1 MTGCR
6 GVEAE
11 FRVQMVR
18 VYSGLLQGLE
28 ARLLTVEVDSDPR
41 SFGFYL
47 VGMADSAVREGQ
59 LRIQNAVRNAGFHLP
74 RCRHLVNM
82 APADLRKEGAA
93 YDLTIALGLL
103 AEAGILESDRLGD
116 FLVIGELSLDG
127 RIKGVRGILSVMDLA
142 DRQGYRGVIMPRAN
156 LPEALWCPRVK
167 AYAFDS
173 LRDVVEFV
181 MKGCPEESASSA
193 SVLRPG
199 LTQPGPA
206 SRPGPA
212 AVPSVPGG
220 VAAQRPLQQVRGQ
233 ALAKRALQVAAAGR
247 HNVLLMGPPGCGK
260 TMLAHCFPSLL
271 PPIGPEEAWDLARI
285 YSLLPDGPERLGVMV
300 RPDGPERL
308 GVTVRPDGP
317 ERLGV
322 TARSDGPERLGV
334 TARSD
339 GPERLNVT
347 ERPNAHDRRSVMEHA
362 DHLEREGAALQRPFR
377 QPHPSVS
384 LPAMV
389 GGGAFP
395 MPGEV
400 TLAHGG
406 VLFLDELPEF
416 RRDVLEALREPLEQ
430 GRVMLNRHRQSVCYP
445 ARFVLIA
452 AMNPCPCGYYGS
464 TGDRCRCP
472 ESLVMRYQRRIS
484 GPLLDRMD
492 LVVCMDRVSAE
503 EWAGHDNH
511 LSEATPPPATSA
523 PQPPAT
529 VAPLHSLGSPSST
542 ISSQE
547 PALSAES
554 RGLMHR
560 LVQGGGLSMRACQRL
575 TRVAQTMAG
584 MEGLLTVEPQHLMEA
599 YHFRH
604 PRFLASTR
612 PSYP

>member
-1 MTGCR
+1 MEVR
-6 GVEAE
+6 AE

-28 ARLLTVEVDSDPR
+28 ARLLTVEVDSDLR

-181 MKGCPEESASSA
+181 MEGCPEEAASAA
-193 SVLRPG
+193 SVL
-199 LTQPGPA
+199 
-206 SRPGPA
+206 RPGPA

-260 TMLAHCFPSLL
+260 TMLAHAFPSML
-271 PPIGPEEAWDLARI
+271 PPISSEEAWDLARI
-285 YSLLPDGPERLGVMV
+285 YSLLPDGPERLSVTT

-308 GVTVRPDGP
+308 SATVRPDGP
-317 ERLGV
+317 ER
-322 TARSDGPERLGV
+322 
-334 TARSD
+334 
-339 GPERLNVT
+339 
-347 ERPNAHDRRSVMEHA
+347 
-362 DHLEREGAALQRPFR
+362 EGAALHRPFR

-503 EWAGHDNH
+503 EWASHDNQ
-511 LSEATPPPATSA
+511 LSVATSPSA
-523 PQPPAT
+523 TSVPQPPAT
-529 VAPLHSLGSPSST
+529 VAPLHSPGSPLHPPGSPSST
-542 ISSQE
+542 ILTLE
-547 PALSAES
+547 PALSTES
-554 RGLMHR
+554 KGLMHR

>member
-156 LPEALWCPRVK
+156 LPEALWCPRIK

-181 MKGCPEESASSA
+181 MKDCPEEAASSA

-199 LTQPGPA
+199 PAQPGPAQPGLAQPGLA

-308 GVTVRPDGP
+308 SVTARPDGP
-317 ERLGV
+317 ERLSV
-322 TARSDGPERLGV
+322 TARSDGP
-334 TARSD
+334 
-339 GPERLNVT
+339 

-362 DHLEREGAALQRPFR
+362 DHPEREGAALHRPFR

-503 EWAGHDNH
+503 EWAGHENQ
-511 LSEATPPPATSA
+511 LSEATPPPAT
-523 PQPPAT
+523 
-529 VAPLHSLGSPSST
+529 VAPLHSPGSPLHSPGSPLHSPGSPSST
-542 ISSQE
+542 ISAQE

-554 RGLMHR
+554 KELMHR

-612 PSYP
+612 PSHP

>member
-1 MTGCR
+1 MEVR
-6 GVEAE
+6 AE

-28 ARLLTVEVDSDPR
+28 ARLLTVEVDSDLR

-103 AEAGILESDRLGD
+103 AEARILESDRLGD

-181 MKGCPEESASSA
+181 MEGCPEEAASAA
-193 SVLRPG
+193 SVL
-199 LTQPGPA
+199 
-206 SRPGPA
+206 RPGPA

-260 TMLAHCFPSLL
+260 TMLAHAFPSML
-271 PPIGPEEAWDLARI
+271 PPISSEEAWDLARI
-285 YSLLPDGPERLGVMV
+285 YSLLPDGPERLSA
-300 RPDGPERL
+300 
-308 GVTVRPDGP
+308 TVRPDGP
-317 ERLGV
+317 ERLSATV
-322 TARSDGPERLGV
+322 RPDGPERLSATV
-334 TARSD
+334 RPD
-339 GPERLNVT
+339 GP
-347 ERPNAHDRRSVMEHA
+347 
-362 DHLEREGAALQRPFR
+362 EREGAALHRPFR

-503 EWAGHDNH
+503 EWASHDNQ
-511 LSEATPPPATSA
+511 LSVATSPSA
-523 PQPPAT
+523 TSVPQPPAT
-529 VAPLHSLGSPSST
+529 VDPLHPPGSPLHSPGSPSST
-542 ISSQE
+542 ILTLE
-547 PALSAES
+547 PALSTES
-554 RGLMHR
+554 KGLMHR

>member
-1 MTGCR
+1 MTGRR

-103 AEAGILESDRLGD
+103 AEAEILESDRLGD

-181 MKGCPEESASSA
+181 MEGCPEEAASAA
-193 SVLRPG
+193 SVS
-199 LTQPGPA
+199 QPDPA
-206 SRPGPA
+206 QLGPA

-285 YSLLPDGPERLGVMV
+285 YSLLPDGPERLGVMERPDGPEQLGV
-300 RPDGPERL
+300 MERPDGPER
-308 GVTVRPDGP
+308 
-317 ERLGV
+317 
-322 TARSDGPERLGV
+322 
-334 TARSD
+334 
-339 GPERLNVT
+339 
-347 ERPNAHDRRSVMEHA
+347 PNAP
-362 DHLEREGAALQRPFR
+362 EREGAALHRPFR

-503 EWAGHDNH
+503 EWAGHDNQF
-511 LSEATPPPATSA
+511 SEAIPPPATLV
-523 PQPPAT
+523 PQPTAT
-529 VAPLHSLGSPSST
+529 VAPLHSPGSPLHSPGSPSST
-542 ISSQE
+542 ISSLE

-554 RGLMHR
+554 KVLMHR

-612 PSYP
+612 PSHP

>member
-1 MTGCR
+1 MTGRR

-103 AEAGILESDRLGD
+103 AEAEILESDRLGD

-156 LPEALWCPRVK
+156 LPEALWCPRIK

-181 MKGCPEESASSA
+181 MKGCPEEAASAA
-193 SVLRPG
+193 SVS
-199 LTQPGPA
+199 QPDPA
-206 SRPGPA
+206 QPGPA

-285 YSLLPDGPERLGVMV
+285 YSLLPDGPERLGVME

-308 GVTVRPDGP
+308 GVMERPDGP
-317 ERLGV
+317 ER
-322 TARSDGPERLGV
+322 
-334 TARSD
+334 
-339 GPERLNVT
+339 
-347 ERPNAHDRRSVMEHA
+347 PNAP
-362 DHLEREGAALQRPFR
+362 EREGAALHRPFR

-503 EWAGHDNH
+503 EWAGHDNQF
-511 LSEATPPPATSA
+511 SEAIPPPATLV
-523 PQPPAT
+523 PQPPATSVPQPTAT
-529 VAPLHSLGSPSST
+529 VAPLHSPGSPLHSPGSPLHPPGSPSST
-542 ISSQE
+542 ISSLE

-554 RGLMHR
+554 KVLMHR

-612 PSYP
+612 PSHP

>member
-1 MTGCR
+1 MEVR
-6 GVEAE
+6 AE

-28 ARLLTVEVDSDPR
+28 ARLLTVEVDSDLR

-103 AEAGILESDRLGD
+103 AEARILESDRLGD

-181 MKGCPEESASSA
+181 MEGCPEEAASAA
-193 SVLRPG
+193 SVL
-199 LTQPGPA
+199 
-206 SRPGPA
+206 RPGPA

-260 TMLAHCFPSLL
+260 TMLAHAFPSML
-271 PPIGPEEAWDLARI
+271 PPISSEEAWDLARI
-285 YSLLPDGPERLGVMV
+285 YSLLPDGPERLSATT

-308 GVTVRPDGP
+308 SATTRPDGPERLSATVRPDGP
-317 ERLGV
+317 ER
-322 TARSDGPERLGV
+322 
-334 TARSD
+334 
-339 GPERLNVT
+339 
-347 ERPNAHDRRSVMEHA
+347 
-362 DHLEREGAALQRPFR
+362 EGAALHRPFR

-472 ESLVMRYQRRIS
+472 ESLVIRYQRRIS

-503 EWAGHDNH
+503 EWASHDNQ
-511 LSEATPPPATSA
+511 LSVATSPSA
-523 PQPPAT
+523 TSVPQPPAT
-529 VAPLHSLGSPSST
+529 VAPLHPPGSPSST
-542 ISSQE
+542 ILTLE
-547 PALSAES
+547 PALSTES
-554 RGLMHR
+554 KGLMHR

>member
-181 MKGCPEESASSA
+181 MEGCPEESASSA

-199 LTQPGPA
+199 PAQPGLAQPGLAHPGPA

-285 YSLLPDGPERLGVMV
+285 YSLLPDGPER
-300 RPDGPERL
+300 
-308 GVTVRPDGP
+308 
-317 ERLGV
+317 
-322 TARSDGPERLGV
+322 
-334 TARSD
+334 
-339 GPERLNVT
+339 
-347 ERPNAHDRRSVMEHA
+347 PNAHDRRSVMEYA
-362 DHLEREGAALQRPFR
+362 DHPEREGAALHRPFR

-529 VAPLHSLGSPSST
+529 VAPLHSPGSPLHSPGSPSST

-554 RGLMHR
+554 KELMHR

-612 PSYP
+612 PSHP

>member
-181 MKGCPEESASSA
+181 MEGCPEESASSA

-199 LTQPGPA
+199 LTQSGPA

-271 PPIGPEEAWDLARI
+271 PPIGPDEAWDLARI
-285 YSLLPDGPERLGVMV
+285 YSLL
-300 RPDGPERL
+300 
-308 GVTVRPDGP
+308 PDGP

-503 EWAGHDNH
+503 EWAGHDNQ
-511 LSEATPPPATSA
+511 LSEATPTPPTSV

-529 VAPLHSLGSPSST
+529 VAPLHSPGSPLHSPGSPSST

>member
-1 MTGCR
+1 MEVR
-6 GVEAE
+6 AE

-28 ARLLTVEVDSDPR
+28 ARLLTVEVDSDLR

-181 MKGCPEESASSA
+181 MEGCPEEVASAA
-193 SVLRPG
+193 SVL
-199 LTQPGPA
+199 
-206 SRPGPA
+206 RPGPA

-260 TMLAHCFPSLL
+260 TMLAHAFPSML
-271 PPIGPEEAWDLARI
+271 PPISSEEAWDLARI
-285 YSLLPDGPERLGVMV
+285 YSLLPDGPERLSVTTRPDDPERLSATT

-308 GVTVRPDGP
+308 SATVRPDGP
-317 ERLGV
+317 ER
-322 TARSDGPERLGV
+322 
-334 TARSD
+334 
-339 GPERLNVT
+339 
-347 ERPNAHDRRSVMEHA
+347 
-362 DHLEREGAALQRPFR
+362 EGAALHRPFR

-503 EWAGHDNH
+503 EWASHDNQ
-511 LSEATPPPATSA
+511 LSVATSPSA
-523 PQPPAT
+523 TSVPQPPAT
-529 VAPLHSLGSPSST
+529 VDPLHPPGSPLHSPGSPSST
-542 ISSQE
+542 ILTLE
-547 PALSAES
+547 PALSTES
-554 RGLMHR
+554 KGLMHR

>member
-1 MTGCR
+1 VFKARVFKRLMTGR
-6 GVEAE
+6 MEVRAE

-28 ARLLTVEVDSDPR
+28 ARLLTVEVDSDLR

-103 AEAGILESDRLGD
+103 AEARILESDRLGD

-181 MKGCPEESASSA
+181 MEGCPEEAASAA
-193 SVLRPG
+193 SVL
-199 LTQPGPA
+199 
-206 SRPGPA
+206 RPGPA

-260 TMLAHCFPSLL
+260 TMLAHAFPSML
-271 PPIGPEEAWDLARI
+271 PPISSEEAWDLARI
-285 YSLLPDGPERLGVMV
+285 YSLLPDGPERLSA
-300 RPDGPERL
+300 
-308 GVTVRPDGP
+308 TVRPDGP
-317 ERLGV
+317 ER
-322 TARSDGPERLGV
+322 
-334 TARSD
+334 
-339 GPERLNVT
+339 
-347 ERPNAHDRRSVMEHA
+347 
-362 DHLEREGAALQRPFR
+362 EGAALHRPFR

-472 ESLVMRYQRRIS
+472 ESLVIRYQRRIS

-503 EWAGHDNH
+503 EWASHDNQ
-511 LSEATPPPATSA
+511 LSVATSPSA
-523 PQPPAT
+523 TSVPQPPAT
-529 VAPLHSLGSPSST
+529 VAPLHPPGSPLHPPGSPSST
-542 ISSQE
+542 ILTLE
-547 PALSAES
+547 PALSTES
-554 RGLMHR
+554 KGLMHR

>member
-1 MTGCR
+1 MEVR
-6 GVEAE
+6 AE

-28 ARLLTVEVDSDPR
+28 ARLLTVEVDSDLR

-103 AEAGILESDRLGD
+103 AEARILESDRLGD

-181 MKGCPEESASSA
+181 MEGCPEEVASAA
-193 SVLRPG
+193 SVL
-199 LTQPGPA
+199 
-206 SRPGPA
+206 RPGPA

-260 TMLAHCFPSLL
+260 TMLAHAFPSML
-271 PPIGPEEAWDLARI
+271 PPISSEEAWDLARI
-285 YSLLPDGPERLGVMV
+285 YSLLPDGPERLSATT

-308 GVTVRPDGP
+308 SATTRPDGPERLSATVRPDGP
-317 ERLGV
+317 ER
-322 TARSDGPERLGV
+322 
-334 TARSD
+334 
-339 GPERLNVT
+339 
-347 ERPNAHDRRSVMEHA
+347 
-362 DHLEREGAALQRPFR
+362 EGAALHRPFR

-472 ESLVMRYQRRIS
+472 ESLVIRYQRRIS

-503 EWAGHDNH
+503 EWASHDNQ
-511 LSEATPPPATSA
+511 LSVATSPSA
-523 PQPPAT
+523 TSVPQPPAT
-529 VAPLHSLGSPSST
+529 VAPLHPPGSPSST
-542 ISSQE
+542 ILTLE
-547 PALSAES
+547 PALSTES
-554 RGLMHR
+554 KGLMHR

>member
-181 MKGCPEESASSA
+181 MEGCPEESASSA

-199 LTQPGPA
+199 LTQSGPA

-271 PPIGPEEAWDLARI
+271 PPIGPDEAWDLARI
-285 YSLLPDGPERLGVMV
+285 YSLL
-300 RPDGPERL
+300 
-308 GVTVRPDGP
+308 PDGP

-347 ERPNAHDRRSVMEHA
+347 ERPNAQDRRSVMGHA
-362 DHLEREGAALQRPFR
+362 DHPEREGAALQRPFR

-503 EWAGHDNH
+503 EWAGHENQ

-523 PQPPAT
+523 PPPPAT
-529 VAPLHSLGSPSST
+529 VAPLHSPGSPLHSPGSPSST

>member
-1 MTGCR
+1 MTGRR

-103 AEAGILESDRLGD
+103 AEARILESDRLGD

-181 MKGCPEESASSA
+181 MEGCPEEAASAA
-193 SVLRPG
+193 SVL
-199 LTQPGPA
+199 
-206 SRPGPA
+206 RPGPA

-260 TMLAHCFPSLL
+260 TMLAHAFPSML
-271 PPIGPEEAWDLARI
+271 PPISSEEAWDLARI
-285 YSLLPDGPERLGVMV
+285 YSLLPDGPERLSATA
-300 RPDGPERL
+300 RPDGPER
-308 GVTVRPDGP
+308 
-317 ERLGV
+317 
-322 TARSDGPERLGV
+322 
-334 TARSD
+334 
-339 GPERLNVT
+339 
-347 ERPNAHDRRSVMEHA
+347 
-362 DHLEREGAALQRPFR
+362 EGAVLHRPFR

-503 EWAGHDNH
+503 EWASHDNQ
-511 LSEATPPPATSA
+511 LSVATSPPATSV

-529 VAPLHSLGSPSST
+529 VAPLHPPGSPLHPPGSPSST
-542 ISSQE
+542 ILTLE
-547 PALSAES
+547 PALSTES
-554 RGLMHR
+554 KGLMHR

-612 PSYP
+612 PSCP

>member
-1 MTGCR
+1 MFKARVFKRLMTGR
-6 GVEAE
+6 MEVRAE

-28 ARLLTVEVDSDPR
+28 ARLLTVEVDSDLR

-181 MKGCPEESASSA
+181 MEGCPEEAASAA
-193 SVLRPG
+193 SVL
-199 LTQPGPA
+199 
-206 SRPGPA
+206 RPGPA

-260 TMLAHCFPSLL
+260 TMLAHAFPSML
-271 PPIGPEEAWDLARI
+271 PPISSEEAWDLARI
-285 YSLLPDGPERLGVMV
+285 YSLLPDGPERLSATT

-308 GVTVRPDGP
+308 SATTRPDGPERLSVTVRPDGP
-317 ERLGV
+317 ER
-322 TARSDGPERLGV
+322 
-334 TARSD
+334 
-339 GPERLNVT
+339 
-347 ERPNAHDRRSVMEHA
+347 
-362 DHLEREGAALQRPFR
+362 EGAALHRPFR

-503 EWAGHDNH
+503 EWASHDNQ
-511 LSEATPPPATSA
+511 LSVATSPSA
-523 PQPPAT
+523 TSVPHPPAT
-529 VAPLHSLGSPSST
+529 VDPLHPPGSPLHPPGSPSST
-542 ISSQE
+542 ILTLE
-547 PALSAES
+547 PVLSTES
-554 RGLMHR
+554 KGLMHR

-612 PSYP
+612 PSCP

>member
-74 RCRHLVNM
+74 RCRHLVNL

-181 MKGCPEESASSA
+181 MEGCPEEAASSA

-199 LTQPGPA
+199 PAQPGPTQPGPAQPGLA

-285 YSLLPDGPERLGVMV
+285 YSLLPDGPERLSVTA
-300 RPDGPERL
+300 RPDGPER
-308 GVTVRPDGP
+308 PNAP
-317 ERLGV
+317 ERSGI
-322 TARSDGPERLGV
+322 
-334 TARSD
+334 
-339 GPERLNVT
+339 
-347 ERPNAHDRRSVMEHA
+347 MEHA
-362 DHLEREGAALQRPFR
+362 DHPEREGAALQRPFR

-529 VAPLHSLGSPSST
+529 VAPLHSPGSPLHSPGSPSST

-554 RGLMHR
+554 KELMHR

-612 PSYP
+612 PSHP

>member
-1 MTGCR
+1 VFKARVFKRLMTGRR

-103 AEAGILESDRLGD
+103 AEAEILESDRLGD

-181 MKGCPEESASSA
+181 MKGCPEEAASAA
-193 SVLRPG
+193 SVSQPDPA
-199 LTQPGPA
+199 QPGPA
-206 SRPGPA
+206 QPGPAQPGPA

-285 YSLLPDGPERLGVMV
+285 YSLLPDGPERLGVME

-308 GVTVRPDGP
+308 GVMERPDGP

-322 TARSDGPERLGV
+322 MERPDGPER
-334 TARSD
+334 
-339 GPERLNVT
+339 
-347 ERPNAHDRRSVMEHA
+347 PNAP
-362 DHLEREGAALQRPFR
+362 EREGAALHRPFR

-503 EWAGHDNH
+503 EWAGHDNQF
-511 LSEATPPPATSA
+511 SEAIPPPATSVPQPPA
-523 PQPPAT
+523 SSVPQPPAT
-529 VAPLHSLGSPSST
+529 VAPLHPRGSPSST
-542 ISSQE
+542 ISSLE

-554 RGLMHR
+554 KVLMHR

-612 PSYP
+612 PSHP

>member
-74 RCRHLVNM
+74 RCRHLVNL

-181 MKGCPEESASSA
+181 MEGCPEESASSA

-199 LTQPGPA
+199 PA
-206 SRPGPA
+206 QPGPA

-285 YSLLPDGPERLGVMV
+285 YSLLPDGPERLGV
-300 RPDGPERL
+300 
-308 GVTVRPDGP
+308 
-317 ERLGV
+317 
-322 TARSDGPERLGV
+322 TARSDGPERLSV
-334 TARSD
+334 MVRPD
-339 GPERLNVT
+339 GS
-347 ERPNAHDRRSVMEHA
+347 ERPNAPERSGIMEHA
-362 DHLEREGAALQRPFR
+362 DYPEREGAALQRPFR

-503 EWAGHDNH
+503 EWAGHENQ
-511 LSEATPPPATSA
+511 LSEATPPPATPA
-523 PQPPAT
+523 PPPPAT
-529 VAPLHSLGSPSST
+529 VAPLHSPGSPLHSPGSPTST

-554 RGLMHR
+554 KELMHR

-612 PSYP
+612 PSHP

>member
-74 RCRHLVNM
+74 RCRHLVNL

-181 MKGCPEESASSA
+181 MEGCPEESASSA

-199 LTQPGPA
+199 PAQPGPTQPGPAQPGLA

-285 YSLLPDGPERLGVMV
+285 YSLLPDGPERLGV
-300 RPDGPERL
+300 
-308 GVTVRPDGP
+308 TVRPDGP
-317 ERLGV
+317 ERLSV
-322 TARSDGPERLGV
+322 TARSDGPERPN
-334 TARSD
+334 A
-339 GPERLNVT
+339 PER
-347 ERPNAHDRRSVMEHA
+347 SGIMEHA
-362 DHLEREGAALQRPFR
+362 DHPEREGAALQRPFR

-529 VAPLHSLGSPSST
+529 VAPLHSPGSPLHSPGSPSST

-554 RGLMHR
+554 KELMHR

-612 PSYP
+612 PSHP

>member
-74 RCRHLVNM
+74 RCRHLVNL

-181 MKGCPEESASSA
+181 MEGCPEESASSA
-193 SVLRPG
+193 SVVRPG
-199 LTQPGPA
+199 PAQPGPTQPGPAQPVLA

-285 YSLLPDGPERLGVMV
+285 YSLLPDGPERLSVTA
-300 RPDGPERL
+300 RPDGP
-308 GVTVRPDGP
+308 
-317 ERLGV
+317 
-322 TARSDGPERLGV
+322 
-334 TARSD
+334 
-339 GPERLNVT
+339 

-362 DHLEREGAALQRPFR
+362 DHPEREGAALQRPFR

-529 VAPLHSLGSPSST
+529 VAPLHSPGSPLHSPGSPSST

-554 RGLMHR
+554 KELMHR

-612 PSYP
+612 PSHP

>member
-1 MTGCR
+1 
-6 GVEAE
+6 
-11 FRVQMVR
+11 MVR

-74 RCRHLVNM
+74 RCRHLVNL

-103 AEAGILESDRLGD
+103 AEAGILESDRLGG

-156 LPEALWCPRVK
+156 LPEALWCPRIK
-167 AYAFDS
+167 AFAFDS
-173 LRDVVEFV
+173 LRDVVDFV
-181 MKGCPEESASSA
+181 MEGCPEESASSA

-199 LTQPGPA
+199 PAQLGPSSRPGLTQSGPA

-308 GVTVRPDGP
+308 SVP
-317 ERLGV
+317 
-322 TARSDGPERLGV
+322 
-334 TARSD
+334 
-339 GPERLNVT
+339 

-484 GPLLDRMD
+484 GPLLDRAWIWSFAWTGS
-492 LVVCMDRVSAE
+492 VPKN
-503 EWAGHDNH
+503 G
-511 LSEATPPPATSA
+511 PATI
-523 PQPPAT
+523 
-529 VAPLHSLGSPSST
+529 T
-542 ISSQE
+542 IF
-547 PALSAES
+547 
-554 RGLMHR
+554 RRRHR
-560 LVQGGGLSMRACQRL
+560 P
-575 TRVAQTMAG
+575 
-584 MEGLLTVEPQHLMEA
+584 PQHRRLSPPQQLRLSTPWV
-599 YHFRH
+599 HHLLRFRH
-604 PRFLASTR
+604 KNPR
-612 PSYP
+612 

>member
-1 MTGCR
+1 MEVR
-6 GVEAE
+6 AE

-28 ARLLTVEVDSDPR
+28 ARLLTVEVDSDLR

-103 AEAGILESDRLGD
+103 AEARILESDRLGD

-181 MKGCPEESASSA
+181 MEGCPEEAASAA
-193 SVLRPG
+193 SVL
-199 LTQPGPA
+199 
-206 SRPGPA
+206 RPGPA

-260 TMLAHCFPSLL
+260 TMLAHAFPSML
-271 PPIGPEEAWDLARI
+271 PPISSEEAWDLARI
-285 YSLLPDGPERLGVMV
+285 YSLLPDGPERLSVTTRPDDPERLSATT

-308 GVTVRPDGP
+308 SATVRPDGP
-317 ERLGV
+317 ER
-322 TARSDGPERLGV
+322 
-334 TARSD
+334 
-339 GPERLNVT
+339 
-347 ERPNAHDRRSVMEHA
+347 
-362 DHLEREGAALQRPFR
+362 EGAALHRPFR

-503 EWAGHDNH
+503 EWASHDNQ
-511 LSEATPPPATSA
+511 LSVATSPSA
-523 PQPPAT
+523 TSVPQPPAT
-529 VAPLHSLGSPSST
+529 VAPLHSPGSPLHSPGTPSST
-542 ISSQE
+542 ILTIE
-547 PALSAES
+547 PALSTES
-554 RGLMHR
+554 KGLMHR

>member
-74 RCRHLVNM
+74 RCRHLVNL

-181 MKGCPEESASSA
+181 MEGCPEESASSA

-285 YSLLPDGPERLGVMV
+285 YSLLPDGPERLGV
-300 RPDGPERL
+300 
-308 GVTVRPDGP
+308 
-317 ERLGV
+317 

-362 DHLEREGAALQRPFR
+362 DHPEREGAALQRPFR

-503 EWAGHDNH
+503 EWAGHENQ

-523 PQPPAT
+523 PPPPAT
-529 VAPLHSLGSPSST
+529 VAPLHSPGSPLHSPGSPSST

>member
-1 MTGCR
+1 MTGRR

-74 RCRHLVNM
+74 RCRHLVNL

-181 MKGCPEESASSA
+181 MEGCPEESASSA

-199 LTQPGPA
+199 LTHSGPASRPGLTQSGPA

-260 TMLAHCFPSLL
+260 TMLAHAFPSML
-271 PPIGPEEAWDLARI
+271 PPISSEEAWDLARI
-285 YSLLPDGPERLGVMV
+285 YSLLPDGPERLGVTA
-300 RPDGPERL
+300 RSDGPERL
-308 GVTVRPDGP
+308 S
-317 ERLGV
+317 V

-334 TARSD
+334 TAR
-339 GPERLNVT
+339 
-347 ERPNAHDRRSVMEHA
+347 PNTHDRRSVMEHA

-503 EWAGHDNH
+503 EWAGHENQ

-523 PQPPAT
+523 HQPPAT
-529 VAPLHSLGSPSST
+529 VAPLHSPGSPLHSPGSPSST

-547 PALSAES
+547 PAMSAES

-612 PSYP
+612 PSCP

>member
-1 MTGCR
+1 
-6 GVEAE
+6 
-11 FRVQMVR
+11 MVR

-74 RCRHLVNM
+74 RCRHLVNL

-181 MKGCPEESASSA
+181 MEGCPEESASSA

-199 LTQPGPA
+199 PAQPGPAQPGLAQPGLAQPGLA

-285 YSLLPDGPERLGVMV
+285 YSLLPDGPER
-300 RPDGPERL
+300 
-308 GVTVRPDGP
+308 
-317 ERLGV
+317 
-322 TARSDGPERLGV
+322 
-334 TARSD
+334 
-339 GPERLNVT
+339 
-347 ERPNAHDRRSVMEHA
+347 PNAHDRRSVMEHA
-362 DHLEREGAALQRPFR
+362 DHQEREGAALHRPFR

-529 VAPLHSLGSPSST
+529 VAPLHSPGSPLHSPGSPSST

-554 RGLMHR
+554 KELMHR

-612 PSYP
+612 PSHP

>member
-1 MTGCR
+1 MTGRR

-28 ARLLTVEVDSDPR
+28 ARLLTVEVDSDLR

-103 AEAGILESDRLGD
+103 AEAEILESDRLGD

-156 LPEALWCPRVK
+156 LHEALWCPRVK

-181 MKGCPEESASSA
+181 MEGCPEEVASAA
-193 SVLRPG
+193 SL
-199 LTQPGPA
+199 L
-206 SRPGPA
+206 RPGPA

-260 TMLAHCFPSLL
+260 TMLAHAFPSML
-271 PPIGPEEAWDLARI
+271 PPISSEEAWDLARI
-285 YSLLPDGPERLGVMV
+285 YSLLPDGPERLSATT

-308 GVTVRPDGP
+308 SATVRPDGP
-317 ERLGV
+317 ER
-322 TARSDGPERLGV
+322 
-334 TARSD
+334 
-339 GPERLNVT
+339 
-347 ERPNAHDRRSVMEHA
+347 
-362 DHLEREGAALQRPFR
+362 EGAALHRPFR

-503 EWAGHDNH
+503 EWASHDNQ
-511 LSEATPPPATSA
+511 LSVATSPSA
-523 PQPPAT
+523 TSVPQPPAT
-529 VAPLHSLGSPSST
+529 VAPLHSPGSPLHSPGTPSST
-542 ISSQE
+542 ILTTE
-547 PALSAES
+547 PALSTES
-554 RGLMHR
+554 KGLMHR

-612 PSYP
+612 PSCP

>member
-1 MTGCR
+1 MTGR
-6 GVEAE
+6 MEVRAE

-28 ARLLTVEVDSDPR
+28 ARLLTVEVDSDLR

-181 MKGCPEESASSA
+181 MEGCPEEAASAA
-193 SVLRPG
+193 SVL
-199 LTQPGPA
+199 
-206 SRPGPA
+206 RPGPA

-260 TMLAHCFPSLL
+260 TMLAHAFPSML
-271 PPIGPEEAWDLARI
+271 PPISSEEAWDLARI
-285 YSLLPDGPERLGVMV
+285 YSLLPDGPERLSA
-300 RPDGPERL
+300 
-308 GVTVRPDGP
+308 TVRPDGP
-317 ERLGV
+317 ERLSA
-322 TARSDGPERLGV
+322 TTRPDGP
-334 TARSD
+334 
-339 GPERLNVT
+339 
-347 ERPNAHDRRSVMEHA
+347 
-362 DHLEREGAALQRPFR
+362 EREGAALHRPFR

-503 EWAGHDNH
+503 EWASHDNQ
-511 LSEATPPPATSA
+511 LSVATSPSA
-523 PQPPAT
+523 TSVPQPPAT
-529 VAPLHSLGSPSST
+529 VAPLHSPGSPLHPPGSPLHPPGSPSST
-542 ISSQE
+542 ILTLE
-547 PALSAES
+547 PALSTES
-554 RGLMHR
+554 KGLMHR

-612 PSYP
+612 PSCP

>member
-1 MTGCR
+1 MTGR
-6 GVEAE
+6 MEVRAE

-28 ARLLTVEVDSDPR
+28 ARLLTVEVDSDLR

-103 AEAGILESDRLGD
+103 AEARILESDRLGD

-181 MKGCPEESASSA
+181 MEGCPEEAASAA
-193 SVLRPG
+193 SVL
-199 LTQPGPA
+199 
-206 SRPGPA
+206 RPGPA

-260 TMLAHCFPSLL
+260 TMLAHAFPSML
-271 PPIGPEEAWDLARI
+271 PPISSEEAWDLARI
-285 YSLLPDGPERLGVMV
+285 YSLLPDGPERLSATT

-308 GVTVRPDGP
+308 SATTRPDGPERLSATVRPDGP
-317 ERLGV
+317 ER
-322 TARSDGPERLGV
+322 
-334 TARSD
+334 
-339 GPERLNVT
+339 
-347 ERPNAHDRRSVMEHA
+347 
-362 DHLEREGAALQRPFR
+362 EGAALHRPFR

-503 EWAGHDNH
+503 EWASHDNQ
-511 LSEATPPPATSA
+511 LSVATSPSA
-523 PQPPAT
+523 TSVPQPPAT
-529 VAPLHSLGSPSST
+529 VAPLHPPGSPLHPPGSPSST
-542 ISSQE
+542 ILTLE
-547 PALSAES
+547 PALSTES
-554 RGLMHR
+554 KGLMHR

>member
-1 MTGCR
+1 MEVR
-6 GVEAE
+6 AE

-28 ARLLTVEVDSDPR
+28 ARLLTVEVDSDLR

-103 AEAGILESDRLGD
+103 AEAEILESDRLKD

-181 MKGCPEESASSA
+181 MEGCPEEAASAA
-193 SVLRPG
+193 SVL
-199 LTQPGPA
+199 
-206 SRPGPA
+206 RPGPA

-260 TMLAHCFPSLL
+260 TMLAHAFPSML
-271 PPIGPEEAWDLARI
+271 PPISSEEAWDLARI
-285 YSLLPDGPERLGVMV
+285 YSLLPDGPERLSATT

-308 GVTVRPDGP
+308 SATTRPDGP
-317 ERLGV
+317 ERLNA
-322 TARSDGPERLGV
+322 TTRPDGP
-334 TARSD
+334 
-339 GPERLNVT
+339 
-347 ERPNAHDRRSVMEHA
+347 
-362 DHLEREGAALQRPFR
+362 EREGAALHRPFR

-503 EWAGHDNH
+503 EWASHDNQ
-511 LSEATPPPATSA
+511 LSVATSPSA
-523 PQPPAT
+523 TSVPQPPAT
-529 VAPLHSLGSPSST
+529 VAPLHSPGSPLHSPGSPSST
-542 ISSQE
+542 ILTLE
-547 PALSAES
+547 PALSTES
-554 RGLMHR
+554 KGLMHR

-612 PSYP
+612 PSCP

>member
-1 MTGCR
+1 MTGRR

-103 AEAGILESDRLGD
+103 AEAGILETDLLGD

-167 AYAFDS
+167 AFAFDS

-181 MKGCPEESASSA
+181 MKGCPEESASST

-199 LTQPGPA
+199 PAQPGPSQPGPA

-271 PPIGPEEAWDLARI
+271 PPIGPDEAWDLARI
-285 YSLLPDGPERLGVMV
+285 YSLLPDGPERLSITA
-300 RPDGPERL
+300 RSDGPERL
-308 GVTVRPDGP
+308 S
-317 ERLGV
+317 V
-322 TARSDGPERLGV
+322 TARSDGPERLSV
-334 TARSD
+334 TAL
-339 GPERLNVT
+339 PT
-347 ERPNAHDRRSVMEHA
+347 AHDRRSVMEYA
-362 DHLEREGAALQRPFR
+362 DHLEREGAALHRPFR

-452 AMNPCPCGYYGS
+452 AMNPCPCGYFGS
-464 TGDRCRCP
+464 SGDRCRCP

-503 EWAGHDNH
+503 EWAGHDNQ
-511 LSEATPPPATSA
+511 LSEATPTPATSV
-523 PQPPAT
+523 PQPPPTA
-529 VAPLHSLGSPSST
+529 APLHSSGSPSST

>member
-1 MTGCR
+1 VFKARVFKRLMTGR
-6 GVEAE
+6 MEVRAE

-28 ARLLTVEVDSDPR
+28 ARLLTVEVDSDLR

-181 MKGCPEESASSA
+181 MEGCPEEAASAA
-193 SVLRPG
+193 SVL
-199 LTQPGPA
+199 
-206 SRPGPA
+206 RPGPA

-260 TMLAHCFPSLL
+260 TMLAHAFPSML
-271 PPIGPEEAWDLARI
+271 PPISSEEAWDLARI
-285 YSLLPDGPERLGVMV
+285 YSLLPDGPERLSA
-300 RPDGPERL
+300 
-308 GVTVRPDGP
+308 TVRPDGP
-317 ERLGV
+317 ER
-322 TARSDGPERLGV
+322 
-334 TARSD
+334 
-339 GPERLNVT
+339 
-347 ERPNAHDRRSVMEHA
+347 
-362 DHLEREGAALQRPFR
+362 EGAALHRPFR

-503 EWAGHDNH
+503 EWASHDNQ
-511 LSEATPPPATSA
+511 LSVATSPSA
-523 PQPPAT
+523 TSVPQPPAT
-529 VAPLHSLGSPSST
+529 VAPLHSPGSPLHSPGTPSST
-542 ISSQE
+542 ILTLE
-547 PALSAES
+547 PALSTES
-554 RGLMHR
+554 KGLMHR

>member
-1 MTGCR
+1 MTGR
-6 GVEAE
+6 MEVRAE

-28 ARLLTVEVDSDPR
+28 ARLLTVEVDSDLR

-103 AEAGILESDRLGD
+103 AEARILESDRLGD

-181 MKGCPEESASSA
+181 MEGCPEEAASAA
-193 SVLRPG
+193 SVLRP
-199 LTQPGPA
+199 
-206 SRPGPA
+206 RPA

-260 TMLAHCFPSLL
+260 TMLAHAFPSML
-271 PPIGPEEAWDLARI
+271 PPISSEEAWDLARI
-285 YSLLPDGPERLGVMV
+285 YSLLPDGPERLSATT

-308 GVTVRPDGP
+308 SATTRPDGP
-317 ERLGV
+317 ER
-322 TARSDGPERLGV
+322 
-334 TARSD
+334 
-339 GPERLNVT
+339 
-347 ERPNAHDRRSVMEHA
+347 
-362 DHLEREGAALQRPFR
+362 EGAALHRPFR

-503 EWAGHDNH
+503 EWASHDNQ
-511 LSEATPPPATSA
+511 LSVATSPSA
-523 PQPPAT
+523 TSVPQPPAT
-529 VAPLHSLGSPSST
+529 VDPLHSPGSPLHPPGSPSST
-542 ISSQE
+542 ILTLE
-547 PALSAES
+547 PALSTES
-554 RGLMHR
+554 KGLMHR

-612 PSYP
+612 PSCP

>member
-1 MTGCR
+1 MEVR
-6 GVEAE
+6 AE

-28 ARLLTVEVDSDPR
+28 ARLLTVEVDSDLR

-181 MKGCPEESASSA
+181 MEGCPEEVASAA
-193 SVLRPG
+193 SVL
-199 LTQPGPA
+199 
-206 SRPGPA
+206 RPGPA

-260 TMLAHCFPSLL
+260 TMLAHAFPSML
-271 PPIGPEEAWDLARI
+271 PPISSEEAWDLARI
-285 YSLLPDGPERLGVMV
+285 YSLLPDGPERLSATTRPDDPERLSATT

-308 GVTVRPDGP
+308 SATTRPDDP
-317 ERLGV
+317 
-322 TARSDGPERLGV
+322 
-334 TARSD
+334 
-339 GPERLNVT
+339 
-347 ERPNAHDRRSVMEHA
+347 
-362 DHLEREGAALQRPFR
+362 EREGAALHRPFR

-503 EWAGHDNH
+503 EWASHDNQ
-511 LSEATPPPATSA
+511 LSVATSPSA
-523 PQPPAT
+523 TSVPQPPAT
-529 VAPLHSLGSPSST
+529 VAPLHSPGSPLHSPGTPSST
-542 ISSQE
+542 ILTLE
-547 PALSAES
+547 PALSTES
-554 RGLMHR
+554 KGLMHR

>member
-1 MTGCR
+1 MEVR
-6 GVEAE
+6 AE

-28 ARLLTVEVDSDPR
+28 ARLLTVEVDSDLR

-181 MKGCPEESASSA
+181 MEGCPEEAASAA
-193 SVLRPG
+193 SVL
-199 LTQPGPA
+199 
-206 SRPGPA
+206 RPGPA

-260 TMLAHCFPSLL
+260 TMLAHAFPSML
-271 PPIGPEEAWDLARI
+271 PPISSEEAWDLARI
-285 YSLLPDGPERLGVMV
+285 YSLLPDGPERLSA
-300 RPDGPERL
+300 
-308 GVTVRPDGP
+308 TVRPDGP
-317 ERLGV
+317 ERLSATV
-322 TARSDGPERLGV
+322 RPDGP
-334 TARSD
+334 
-339 GPERLNVT
+339 
-347 ERPNAHDRRSVMEHA
+347 
-362 DHLEREGAALQRPFR
+362 EREGAALHRPFR

-503 EWAGHDNH
+503 EWASHDNQ
-511 LSEATPPPATSA
+511 LSVATSPSA
-523 PQPPAT
+523 TSVPQPPAT
-529 VAPLHSLGSPSST
+529 VDPLHSPGSPLHSPGSPSST
-542 ISSQE
+542 ILTLE
-547 PALSAES
+547 PALSTES
-554 RGLMHR
+554 KGLMHR

-612 PSYP
+612 PSCP

>member
-1 MTGCR
+1 
-6 GVEAE
+6 
-11 FRVQMVR
+11 MVR

-74 RCRHLVNM
+74 RCRHLVNL

-181 MKGCPEESASSA
+181 MEGCPEESASSA

-199 LTQPGPA
+199 PAQPGPTQPGPAQPGLAQPGLA

-285 YSLLPDGPERLGVMV
+285 YSLLPDGPER
-300 RPDGPERL
+300 
-308 GVTVRPDGP
+308 
-317 ERLGV
+317 
-322 TARSDGPERLGV
+322 
-334 TARSD
+334 
-339 GPERLNVT
+339 
-347 ERPNAHDRRSVMEHA
+347 PNAHDRRSVMEHA
-362 DHLEREGAALQRPFR
+362 DHPEREGAALQRPFR

-529 VAPLHSLGSPSST
+529 VAPLHSPGSPLHSPGSPSST

-554 RGLMHR
+554 KELMHR

-612 PSYP
+612 PSHP

>member
-1 MTGCR
+1 MTGR
-6 GVEAE
+6 MEVRAE

-28 ARLLTVEVDSDPR
+28 ARLLTVEVDSDLR

-181 MKGCPEESASSA
+181 MEGCPEEAASAA
-193 SVLRPG
+193 SVL
-199 LTQPGPA
+199 
-206 SRPGPA
+206 RPGPA

-260 TMLAHCFPSLL
+260 TMLAHAFPSML
-271 PPIGPEEAWDLARI
+271 PPISSEEAWDLARI
-285 YSLLPDGPERLGVMV
+285 YSLLPDGPERLSA
-300 RPDGPERL
+300 
-308 GVTVRPDGP
+308 TVRPDGP
-317 ERLGV
+317 ERLSATV
-322 TARSDGPERLGV
+322 RPDGP
-334 TARSD
+334 
-339 GPERLNVT
+339 
-347 ERPNAHDRRSVMEHA
+347 
-362 DHLEREGAALQRPFR
+362 EREGAALHRPFR

-503 EWAGHDNH
+503 EWASHDNQ
-511 LSEATPPPATSA
+511 LSVATSPSA
-523 PQPPAT
+523 TSVPQPPAT
-529 VAPLHSLGSPSST
+529 VDPLHSPGSPLHPPGSPSST
-542 ISSQE
+542 ILTLE
-547 PALSAES
+547 PALSTES
-554 RGLMHR
+554 KGLMQR

>member
-1 MTGCR
+1 MTGRR

-103 AEAGILESDRLGD
+103 AEAEILESDRLGD

-181 MKGCPEESASSA
+181 MKGCPEEAASAA
-193 SVLRPG
+193 SVS
-199 LTQPGPA
+199 QPDPAQLGPA
-206 SRPGPA
+206 QLGPAQPGPA

-285 YSLLPDGPERLGVMV
+285 YSLLPDGPERLGVME

-308 GVTVRPDGP
+308 GVMERPDGP
-317 ERLGV
+317 ER
-322 TARSDGPERLGV
+322 
-334 TARSD
+334 
-339 GPERLNVT
+339 
-347 ERPNAHDRRSVMEHA
+347 PNAP
-362 DHLEREGAALQRPFR
+362 EREGAALHRPFR

-503 EWAGHDNH
+503 EWAGHDNQF
-511 LSEATPPPATSA
+511 SEAIPPPATSVPQPPA
-523 PQPPAT
+523 SSVPQPPAT
-529 VAPLHSLGSPSST
+529 VAPLHPRGSPSST
-542 ISSQE
+542 ISSLE

-554 RGLMHR
+554 KVLMHR

-612 PSYP
+612 PSHP

>member
-1 MTGCR
+1 
-6 GVEAE
+6 
-11 FRVQMVR
+11 
-18 VYSGLLQGLE
+18 
-28 ARLLTVEVDSDPR
+28 LLTVEVDSDLR

-181 MKGCPEESASSA
+181 MEGCPEEAASAA
-193 SVLRPG
+193 SVL
-199 LTQPGPA
+199 
-206 SRPGPA
+206 RPGPA

-260 TMLAHCFPSLL
+260 TMLAHAFPSML
-271 PPIGPEEAWDLARI
+271 PPISSEEAWDLARI
-285 YSLLPDGPERLGVMV
+285 YSLLPDGPERLSATT

-308 GVTVRPDGP
+308 SATVRPDGP
-317 ERLGV
+317 ERLSATV
-322 TARSDGPERLGV
+322 RPDGPERLSATV
-334 TARSD
+334 RPD
-339 GPERLNVT
+339 GP
-347 ERPNAHDRRSVMEHA
+347 
-362 DHLEREGAALQRPFR
+362 EREGAALHRPFR

-503 EWAGHDNH
+503 EWASHDNQ
-511 LSEATPPPATSA
+511 LSVATSPSA
-523 PQPPAT
+523 TSVPQPPAT
-529 VAPLHSLGSPSST
+529 VAPLHSPGSPLHPPGSPSST
-542 ISSQE
+542 ILTLE
-547 PALSAES
+547 PALSTES
-554 RGLMHR
+554 KGLMHR

>member
-74 RCRHLVNM
+74 RCRHLVNL

-156 LPEALWCPRVK
+156 LPEALWCPRIK
-167 AYAFDS
+167 AFAFDS

-181 MKGCPEESASSA
+181 MKDCPEEAASSA

-199 LTQPGPA
+199 PTQPGPTQPGPA

-212 AVPSVPGG
+212 ALPSVPGG

-271 PPIGPEEAWDLARI
+271 PPIGPDEAWDLARI
-285 YSLLPDGPERLGVMV
+285 YSLLPDGPERLSITA
-300 RPDGPERL
+300 RSDSPERL
-308 GVTVRPDGP
+308 S
-317 ERLGV
+317 V
-322 TARSDGPERLGV
+322 TARSDGPERLSV
-334 TARSD
+334 TAL
-339 GPERLNVT
+339 PT
-347 ERPNAHDRRSVMEHA
+347 AHDRRSVMEYA
-362 DHLEREGAALQRPFR
+362 DHLEREGAALHRPFR

-452 AMNPCPCGYYGS
+452 AMNPCPCGYFGS
-464 TGDRCRCP
+464 SGDRCRCP

-503 EWAGHDNH
+503 EWAGHENQ
-511 LSEATPPPATSA
+511 LSEATAPPATSV
-523 PQPPAT
+523 PQPPPTSVPQPPPTA
-529 VAPLHSLGSPSST
+529 APLHSSGLPSST

-584 MEGLLTVEPQHLMEA
+584 MEGLLTVEPQHVMEA